1 LVARLTRGFRPYQQ
15 TLSRAARSAVERRE
29 RLLWTHSGHS
39 PRPQEIS
46 PPKFLGTEFYAKFR
60 DRGASTQA
68 EYGMTAGTDTM
79 RIAVIGAGGVGGAF
93 GAALA
98 EAGCDVTFVA
108 RGAHLKAMRERG
120 LRVLGPRG
128 DIHLQP
134 TKATDDPA
142 PTGEVD
148 VVLFCV
154 KLWDV
159 ESAGAAIRPL
169 VGKTTAVVPL
179 QNGIDASERLIPI
192 LGKDAVMGGVAQIS
206 ATIAEPGVIRQTG
219 TFMRLVFGEL
229 NGRPSA
235 RGVAFHAL
243 CQRAGFDA
251 VNSREILTA
260 LWEKFV
266 LLATN
271 SSVVALTRLPFGKL
285 REDPDVFALF
295 ERAVAEVAAVGRA
308 RGVRLAPDLET
319 RALQSTRTFPPEMM
333 PSMAVDLLRGNR
345 LELPWLAGKVVAL
358 GRELG
363 VPTPT
368 FDTMYAALKPYA
380 NGRPA

>member
-1 LVARLTRGFRPYQQ
+1 
-15 TLSRAARSAVERRE
+15 
-29 RLLWTHSGHS
+29 
-39 PRPQEIS
+39 
-46 PPKFLGTEFYAKFR
+46 
-60 DRGASTQA
+60 
-68 EYGMTAGTDTM
+68 M

-98 EAGCDVTFVA
+98 AAGGDVSFLA
-108 RGAHLKAMRERG
+108 RGAHLAALQARG
-120 LRVLGPRG
+120 LSLVSPRG
-128 DIHLQP
+128 DLHLNP
-134 TKATDDPA
+134 IRATDA
-142 PTGEVD
+142 PGSIGEVD

-159 ESAGAAIRPL
+159 ESAGAAIRPM
-169 VGKTTAVVPL
+169 VGRQTAVIPL

-229 NGRPSA
+229 DGRPSQ
-235 RGVAFHAL
+235 RGEAFRSL
-243 CQRAGFDA
+243 CEAAKFEA
-251 VNSREILTA
+251 VNSQSVLTA

-295 ERAVAEVAAVGRA
+295 AKAVAEVAAVGRG
-308 RGVRLAPDLET
+308 RGIALPPET
-319 RALQSTRTFPPEMM
+319 ETKALQSTRNFPADML
-333 PSMAVDLLRGNR
+333 PSMAVDLMRGNR
-345 LELPWLAGKVVAL
+345 LELPWLAGKVVQL
-358 GRELG
+358 GRELS

-368 FDTMYAALKPYA
+368 FEVMYAALKPYA
-380 NGRPA
+380 NGAPS

>member
-1 LVARLTRGFRPYQQ
+1 
-15 TLSRAARSAVERRE
+15 
-29 RLLWTHSGHS
+29 
-39 PRPQEIS
+39 
-46 PPKFLGTEFYAKFR
+46 
-60 DRGASTQA
+60 
-68 EYGMTAGTDTM
+68 M

-98 EAGCDVTFVA
+98 AAGGDVSFLA
-108 RGAHLKAMRERG
+108 RGAHLAAMQARG
-120 LRVLGPRG
+120 LSLVSPRG
-128 DIHLQP
+128 DLHLNP
-134 TKATDDPA
+134 IRATDAPA
-142 PTGEVD
+142 SIGEVD
-148 VVLFCV
+148 AVVFCV

-169 VGKTTAVVPL
+169 IGRRTAVIPL

-219 TFMRLVFGEL
+219 TFMRLLFGEL
-229 NGRPSA
+229 DGRFSE
-235 RGVAFHAL
+235 RGATLEAL

-251 VNSREILTA
+251 VNTSEILSA

-285 REDPDVFALF
+285 RDDPDVFALF
-295 ERAVAEVAAVGRA
+295 AKGYAEVVALARA
-308 RGVRLAPDLET
+308 QGINLPADLET
-319 RALQSTRTFPPEMM
+319 RALQNTRTFPAEMM

-358 GRELG
+358 GRELRI
-363 VPTPT
+363 PTPT
-368 FDTMYAALKPYA
+368 FDVMYAALKPYA
-380 NGRPA
+380 NGARP

>member
-1 LVARLTRGFRPYQQ
+1 
-15 TLSRAARSAVERRE
+15 
-29 RLLWTHSGHS
+29 
-39 PRPQEIS
+39 
-46 PPKFLGTEFYAKFR
+46 
-60 DRGASTQA
+60 
-68 EYGMTAGTDTM
+68 M

-98 EAGCDVTFVA
+98 KSGQDVTFVA
-108 RGAHLKAMRERG
+108 RGAHLAAMRERG
-120 LRVLGPRG
+120 LKVLGPRG
-128 DIHLQP
+128 DILLGPVQ
-134 TKATDDPA
+134 ATDDPA
-142 PTGEVD
+142 SIGPVD
-148 VVLFCV
+148 YVLFCV

-169 VGKTTAVVPL
+169 VGPGTAVIPL
-179 QNGIDASERLIPI
+179 QNGIDASERLSPI

-229 NGRPSA
+229 SGRPSQ
-235 RGVAFHAL
+235 RGAAFHTL
-243 CQRAGFDA
+243 CQAAGFDSA
-251 VNSREILTA
+251 NTNTIVTA

-285 REDPDVFALF
+285 RDDPDVFALF
-295 ERAVAEVAAVGRA
+295 EKGVAEVTAVARA
-308 RGVRLAPDLET
+308 RGVDLPADIEAKSLQNT
-319 RALQSTRTFPPEMM
+319 RNLPGEMM

-358 GRELG
+358 GRELS

-368 FDTMYAALKPYA
+368 YNVMYAALKPYA
-380 NGRPA
+380 NGAPA

>member
-1 LVARLTRGFRPYQQ
+1 
-15 TLSRAARSAVERRE
+15 
-29 RLLWTHSGHS
+29 
-39 PRPQEIS
+39 
-46 PPKFLGTEFYAKFR
+46 
-60 DRGASTQA
+60 
-68 EYGMTAGTDTM
+68 M

-98 EAGCDVTFVA
+98 KAGADVTFLA
-108 RGAHLKAMRERG
+108 RGAHLAAMRSHG
-120 LRVLGPRG
+120 LKVLGPRG
-128 DIHLQP
+128 EVQLKP

-142 PTGEVD
+142 TIEPVNI
-148 VVLFCV
+148 VLFCV

-169 VGKTTAVVPL
+169 VGPDTAVIPL
-179 QNGIDASERLIPI
+179 QNGIDASERLAPI
-192 LGKDAVMGGVAQIS
+192 LGKESVMGGVAQIS

-219 TFMRLVFGEL
+219 TFMRLIFGEL
-229 NGRPSA
+229 DGRPSQ
-235 RGVAFHAL
+235 RGADFHAL
-243 CQRAGFDA
+243 CQKAGFES
-251 VNSREILTA
+251 VNSTAILTA

-285 REDPDVFALF
+285 RDDPDVFALF
-295 ERAVAEVAAVGRA
+295 ERGVAEVAAVGRA
-308 RGVRLAPDLET
+308 RGVPLAADLES
-319 RALQSTRTFPPEMM
+319 RLLQSTRTFPPEMM

-358 GRELG
+358 GRELK

-368 FDTMYAALKPYA
+368 FDVMYRALKPYA
-380 NGRPA
+380 NGAPT